1 MCISWLS
8 WYLILT
14 DSWGLHR
21 QIQALLLLHIPFPLQ
36 NRKPHG
42 TAIILRISIISKL
55 GRNSKIRTPQS
66 WFLIFMWTENL
77 ENFLLSQP
85 NLDFK
90 CIKKIFSWQKRV
102 EPLYFVFMYYLKFA
116 KLHKSTGHS
125 KMYAS
130 ATFKNYQ
137 HFWYCLTYNS
147 LFSSELF

>member
-1 MCISWLS
+1 MFGISALS
-8 WYLILT
+8 YLLALQHVLCSCGIFHAPVLEPENQLF
-14 DSWGLHR
+14 LHTLVLFIR
-21 QIQALLLLHIPFPLQ
+21 EYIGIQNLSTLGMLVATGEKLQ
-36 NRKPHG
+36 
-42 TAIILRISIISKL
+42 
-55 GRNSKIRTPQS
+55 
-66 WFLIFMWTENL
+66 
-77 ENFLLSQP
+77 
-85 NLDFK
+85 K

-130 ATFKNYQ
+130 ATLKNYQ